1 MAESNA
7 ALSAAE
13 RAAVRELL
21 ESRRER
27 TAEQIAD
34 LSRVFDDIVDAAR
47 STATDDEHDPEG
59 STIAF
64 ERSQVATLLRQA
76 RDQLAELDHALDR
89 LADGTFGRC
98 ETCGRAIP
106 MERLTARPS
115 TTTCVACAA
124 GGRRR

>member
-1 MAESNA
+1 MDEPDA

-13 RAAVRELL
+13 RAAVRELV

-27 TAEQIAD
+27 TADQIAD
-34 LSRVFDDIVDAAR
+34 LRRAFDDIVDAAR

-76 RDQLAELDHALDR
+76 RDQLAELDHTLDR

-106 MERLTARPS
+106 MERLTVRPS

>member
-13 RAAVRELL
+13 RAAVRDLL

-27 TAEQIAD
+27 TVEQIAD

-64 ERSQVATLLRQA
+64 ERSQVATLLRGA
-76 RDQLAELDHALDR
+76 REQLAELDHALDR

-98 ETCGRAIP
+98 ESCGRAIP
-106 MERLTARPS
+106 TERLTARPS
-115 TTTCVACAA
+115 TTRCVACAD

>member
-1 MAESNA
+1 MDESTA

-13 RAAVRELL
+13 RAAVRELV

-27 TAEQIAD
+27 TADQIAD
-34 LSRVFDDIVDAAR
+34 LSRAFDDIVDAAR

-98 ETCGRAIP
+98 ESCGRAIP

-115 TTTCVACAA
+115 TTTCVACA
-124 GGRRR
+124 GRGRRR

>member
-64 ERSQVATLLRQA
+64 ERSQVATLLRGS
-76 RDQLAELDHALDR
+76 REQLGELDHALDR

-98 ETCGRAIP
+98 ESCGRAIP

-115 TTTCVACAA
+115 TTTCVACA
-124 GGRRR
+124 GGGHRR